1 MDDTS
6 LAAAFQL
13 ADSFF
18 PSGMVTFSHGL
29 ETFVSLGLCAG
40 EQLTRLLED
49 YLKGKV
55 APCDL
60 VAYAHAHRAAQAED
74 LARLQEIDQYL
85 TASLLPQEIRQG
97 SIRSGRAMLETLRPV
112 VDDAIFQQF
121 THAVQTGDSDGN
133 AAVSLGVVCV
143 VWGIPLRAGAVLHLY
158 TFAVSCLGAAVRLGQ
173 VGHRE
178 VQRILLALRPQL
190 SPLVDQALEQ
200 RLEEMYSFAPLADI
214 RAMQHAYLPVRLF
227 SS

>member
-40 EQLTRLLED
+40 EQLARLLED

-74 LARLQEIDQYL
+74 LARLQETDRYL

-97 SIRSGRAMLETLRPV
+97 SARSGRAILETLRHA

-121 THAVQTGDSDGN
+121 THAVRKGESDGN
-133 AAVSLGVVCV
+133 ASVSLGVTCAI
-143 VWGIPLRAGAVLHLY
+143 WNIPLRAGALLHLY
-158 TFAVSCLGAAVRLGQ
+158 TFAVSFLGAAVRQGHA
-173 VGHRE
+173 GHRE
-178 VQRILLALRPQL
+178 TQRILLALRPQL

-200 RLEEMYSFAPLADI
+200 RLEEMCSFAPLADI
-214 RAMQHAYLPVRLF
+214 RAMQHAHLPVRLF